1 MERAKLVHNAAESKQ
16 VAPGVVRRATVYF
29 RSDVAVGSA
38 AARLRLDVVFRS
50 EVPG

>member
-1 MERAKLVHNAAESKQ
+1 MQRAKLVPNAAESKQ
-16 VAPGVVRRATVYF
+16 VASGVVRLATPYF
-29 RSDVAVGSA
+29 RSDVAEGSA